1 MQRVTVKTSTIFIAK
16 GGKTQVY
23 RSVSEVPPRLRKEL
37 EESTNSFNSATIL
50 IADRRGREE
59 ILRALNG
66 LPSGLRTRLASSLAA
81 KPVETPAVRAS
92 LLKTQT
98 VAFLRR
104 NWAPCCNCCHRDDP
118 VESGHADFPGLWR
131 DRSAGDSRSGK
142 RLWRDAGTGGRDYRS
157 GNRCGGCRLQP
168 GG

>member
-81 KPVETPAVRAS
+81 KSSVTPTLIPS
-92 LLKTQT
+92 LAKSQAI
-98 VAFLRR
+98 AFLRR
-104 NWAPCCNCCHRDDP
+104 NGA
-118 VESGHADFPGLWR
+118 
-131 DRSAGDSRSGK
+131 
-142 RLWRDAGTGGRDYRS
+142 
-157 GNRCGGCRLQP
+157 
-168 GG
+168 

>member
-66 LPSGLRTRLASSLAA
+66 LPSGLRTRLASSLAS
-81 KPVETPAVRAS
+81 KPVVSPSFSPMAA
-92 LLKTQT
+92 KNQA
-98 VAFLRR
+98 VAFLKR
-104 NWAPCCNCCHRDDP
+104 NWA
-118 VESGHADFPGLWR
+118 EILLPGAVGLIVWL
-131 DRSAGDSRSGK
+131 AFN
-142 RLWRDAGTGGRDYRS
+142 YR
-157 GNRCGGCRLQP
+157 
-168 GG
+168 

>member
-23 RSVSEVPPRLRKEL
+23 HSVNEVPPRLRKEL

-66 LPSGLRTRLASSLAA
+66 LPSGLRTRLASSLAS
-81 KPVETPAVRAS
+81 KPADAPTFRTLATTS
-92 LLKTQT
+92 QT

-104 NWAPCCNCCHRDDP
+104 NWA
-118 VESGHADFPGLWR
+118 EILLPGAVGLIVWL
-131 DRSAGDSRSGK
+131 AFN
-142 RLWRDAGTGGRDYRS
+142 YR
-157 GNRCGGCRLQP
+157 
-168 GG
+168 